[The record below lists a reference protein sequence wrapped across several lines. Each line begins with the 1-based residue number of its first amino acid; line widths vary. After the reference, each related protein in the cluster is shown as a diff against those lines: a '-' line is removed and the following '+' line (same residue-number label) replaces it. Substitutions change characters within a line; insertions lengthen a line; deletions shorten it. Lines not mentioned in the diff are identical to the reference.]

1 MHLLLPMQQVKA
13 QWDAGDVQV
22 TAQVAVLVIVT
33 VALVA
38 VEIPVILLAITIV
51 KLRVE
56 NINSTSCVADVLLE
70 IKKHICIV

>member
-1 MHLLLPMQQVKA
+1 MQQVKV
-13 QWDAGDVQV
+13 QWAAEDVQV
-22 TAQVAVLVIVT
+22 TAQVAVLVIVS

-38 VEIPVILLAITIV
+38 VTIPVTLLAKTIV

-56 NINSTSCVADVLLE
+56 NINSTSCVADVLLG

>member
-1 MHLLLPMQQVKA
+1 MHLLLLMRQMKV
-13 QWDAGDVQV
+13 QWAAEDVQV
-22 TAQVAVLVIVT
+22 TAQVVVLAIVVT

-38 VEIPVILLAITIV
+38 VTIPVILLAETIV

-70 IKKHICIV
+70 V

>member
-1 MHLLLPMQQVKA
+1 MHLLLLMRQMKV
-13 QWDAGDVQV
+13 QWAAEDVQV
-22 TAQVAVLVIVT
+22 SAQVVVLAIVT

-38 VEIPVILLAITIV
+38 VTIPVILLAETIV

-70 IKKHICIV
+70 V

>member
-1 MHLLLPMQQVKA
+1 MHLLLLMRQMKV
-13 QWDAGDVQV
+13 QWAAEDVQV
-22 TAQVAVLVIVT
+22 TAQVVVLAIVT

-38 VEIPVILLAITIV
+38 VTIPVILLAETIV

-70 IKKHICIV
+70 V

>member
-1 MHLLLPMQQVKA
+1 MKV
-13 QWDAGDVQV
+13 QWAAEDVQV
-22 TAQVAVLVIVT
+22 TAQVVVLAIVT

-38 VEIPVILLAITIV
+38 VTIPVTLLAETIV

-70 IKKHICIV
+70 I

>member
-1 MHLLLPMQQVKA
+1 MKV
-13 QWDAGDVQV
+13 QWAAEDVQV
-22 TAQVAVLVIVT
+22 TAQVVVLAIVT

-38 VEIPVILLAITIV
+38 VTIPVILLAETIV

-70 IKKHICIV
+70 V

>member
-1 MHLLLPMQQVKA
+1 MQQVKV
-13 QWDAGDVQV
+13 QWAAEDVQV
-22 TAQVAVLVIVT
+22 TAQVVVLVVVS

-38 VEIPVILLAITIV
+38 VTIPVTLLAETIV

-56 NINSTSCVADVLLE
+56 NINSTSCVANVLLE

>member
-1 MHLLLPMQQVKA
+1 MHLLLLMRQMKV
-13 QWDAGDVQV
+13 QWAAEDVQV
-22 TAQVAVLVIVT
+22 SAQVVVLAIVT

-38 VEIPVILLAITIV
+38 VTIPVNLLAETIV

-70 IKKHICIV
+70 V